1 MDTKLKKSKYN
12 PFLKATAIILTVVFA
27 FLTGYQG
34 LNAIRK
40 ALFFNCTDGNFY
52 QTEAVQSSMRSILWD
67 LQALK
72 PYIGIYSDDLTFE
85 EFRETDYAKEQIAI
99 FDQQEERAIKLFRT
113 IQELKKLKPENTEDV
128 TVPQLQKWVIDANGN
143 YFNTETGEVCT
154 PDEYYNY
161 YNNPDEEF
169 NEFTDYSDNEEVTS
183 FSVEYYPTEPNEISS
198 IPITDEELFK
208 LKESYA
214 NFDEWNNKYQL
225 LRAHIFGLVDDATSE
240 ETISAEFDNKR
251 YWRLDEIYNIEI
263 YDVKESLNR
272 YVNVEYLVIDN
283 KTGAF
288 VTNSEKSNADF
299 IKDLTKGD
307 LYFIRFDGNKL
318 TSPPAIP
325 NTSTNFSKF
334 LYESGFFYTRPLDEQ
349 YIRDS
354 FTGYSL
360 YVKLNEN
367 VVQGDK
373 FFNIV
378 NAFNKVESNSL
389 ESYVT
394 SAIAFAVI
402 SIAWFITACVFSGKR
417 KDESIKL
424 SATDK
429 IPFIV
434 NFLLHGALLVIAGA
448 GVVIG
453 VASDFSL
460 DNIFSTGDA
469 NALLWIIT
477 DKTCIFFVG
486 LCFAAFSLVLLNFVL
501 YIVRNCKASTFSNR
515 FITSFSVKKI
525 KNAYKERQSLTE
537 SIKSLKRK
545 TIIAISIWAAI
556 NVALSF
562 CCLVG
567 GEILIIPMGI
577 FNVLCAVYIYLY
589 ISDVNRLMEIAEQ
602 IKFGNFDVKI
612 LPETYVKALRPFAT
626 NLRDCRDSIQTA
638 VDEAIKGEHLKTE
651 LITNVSHDLKTPLT
665 SIINYVSLLKMCE
678 IEGEDEKKYI
688 DILDEKSKKLKR
700 LIEDLTE
707 ASKATS
713 GNIKMN
719 LSVVNLNEL
728 ALQAVGENSDVLENA
743 GLDLVLTE
751 RDTDIFV
758 NADSQ
763 HTFRIIDNLF
773 SNARKY
779 SLPGTRV
786 YVDVYKENNYGVLSI
801 KNISKEKLNI
811 NPDELTER
819 FVRGDNSRTTD
830 GSGLGLSIAQSFAE
844 LQDGIFDI
852 SIDGDMFKATIKLLL
867 NKEPKEIKSDTPK
880 EAKTE

>member
-1 MDTKLKKSKYN
+1 MKKSKYN

-27 FLTGYQG
+27 FLAGCQG

-40 ALFFNCTDGNFY
+40 AIFFNCTDGNFY
-52 QTEAVQSSMRSILWD
+52 QTEAAQSSVRSVLWN
-67 LQALK
+67 LSALK
-72 PYIGIYSDDLTFE
+72 PIIGVYSDDLTFE
-85 EFRETDYAKEQIAI
+85 KFQETDYAKEQLNLLN
-99 FDQQEERAIKLFRT
+99 QEEERAIKLFRT
-113 IQELKKLKPENTEDV
+113 IQELKKLKPETMEEI

-143 YFNTETGEVCT
+143 YFNTETGEICT

-161 YNNPDEEF
+161 YYNSEDEYF
-169 NEFTDYSDNEEVTS
+169 GDYSATEDMTS
-183 FSVEYYPTEPNEISS
+183 YSVDLYPSEPYVISS
-198 IPITDEELFK
+198 IPISDEELFA

-225 LRAHIFGLVDDATSE
+225 LRAHIFELVDDATSE
-240 ETISAEFDNKR
+240 ETITQEFDDKR
-251 YWRLDEIYNIEI
+251 YWLLDEIYNNEI
-263 YDVKESLNR
+263 LHVRESISR
-272 YVNVEYLVIDN
+272 YVNVEYLLIDN
-283 KTGAF
+283 ETGAF
-288 VTNSEKSNADF
+288 ITNSDKDHKNF
-299 IKDLTKGD
+299 IKDLTKND

-318 TSPPAIP
+318 SSPPAKP
-325 NTSTNFSKF
+325 NPSTK
-334 LYESGFFYTRPLDEQ
+334 LLKFFYETGLFYSTPLDEQ
-349 YIRDS
+349 YIREY
-354 FTGYSL
+354 FNGYSL

-373 FFNIV
+373 FYNIV
-378 NAFNKVESNSL
+378 NAFHEVESTGVNA
-389 ESYVT
+389 YIT
-394 SAIAFAVI
+394 SAVAFAVI
-402 SIAWFITACVFSGKR
+402 SIAWFIVACVFSGKR

-424 SATDK
+424 SATDR
-429 IPFIV
+429 IPFVI

-460 DNIFSTGDA
+460 DNFFNTYEA
-469 NALLWIIT
+469 NALLWLVT
-477 DKTCIFFVG
+477 DKTCLYFVG
-486 LCFAAFSLVLLNFVL
+486 FCFAAFSLVLLNFVL
-501 YIVRNCKASTFSNR
+501 YIVRNCKAGTFSNR
-515 FITSFSVKKI
+515 FLTSFTVKKI
-525 KNAYKERQSLTE
+525 KAAYKTRQALPQT
-537 SIKSLKRK
+537 IKDLKK
-545 TIIAISIWAAI
+545 KLIIAISILATI
-556 NVALSF
+556 NVACAF
-562 CCLVG
+562 CCLLG
-567 GEILIIPMGI
+567 GAPLVIPMVVI
-577 FNVLCAVYIYLY
+577 NILCIVYIYLY
-589 ISDVNRLMEIAEQ
+589 VSDVNRLMGIAEQ
-602 IKFGNFDVKI
+602 IKVGDFDI
-612 LPETYVKALRPFAT
+612 EIAPETYVKALRPFVID
-626 NLRDCRDSIQTA
+626 LKECRDSIQTA

-713 GNIKMN
+713 GNIKMT

-751 RDTDIFV
+751 KDSDIFV
-758 NADSQ
+758 SADSQ

-779 SLPGTRV
+779 SLTGTRV
-786 YVDVYKENNYGVLSI
+786 YVDVYKENEYGVFAI

-811 NPDELTER
+811 DPDELTER

-844 LQDGIFDI
+844 LQNGIFKI
-852 SIDGDMFKATIKLLL
+852 SIDGDMFKAELKLPICES
-867 NKEPKEIKSDTPK
+867 NNVVEII
-880 EAKTE
+880 EE

>member
-1 MDTKLKKSKYN
+1 MKKSKYN
-12 PFLKATAIILTVVFA
+12 PFLKATAIILAAVFA
-27 FLTGYQG
+27 FLTGYQS

-40 ALFFNCTDGNFY
+40 AIFFNCIDGNFY
-52 QTEAVQSSMRSILWD
+52 QTEAVQSSMRSVLWNIS
-67 LQALK
+67 ALK
-72 PYIGIYSDDLTFE
+72 PIIDIYSDDLTFE
-85 EFRETDYAKEQIAI
+85 EFCETDYAKEQVTLLN
-99 FDQQEERAIKLFRT
+99 QQEERAIKLFRT
-113 IQELKKLKPENTEDV
+113 IQELKKLKPETTEEI
-128 TVPQLQKWVIDANGN
+128 TAPQLQKWVIDANGN
-143 YFNTETGEVCT
+143 YFNTETGEICT
-154 PDEYYNY
+154 PNEYYDY
-161 YNNPDEEF
+161 YDNSEDEDF
-169 NEFTDYSDNEEVTS
+169 GDYSDNEDVTS
-183 FSVEYYPTEPNEISS
+183 YQVVYPSEPYEISS
-198 IPITDEELFK
+198 IPISDDELFS

-240 ETISAEFDNKR
+240 ETITEEFDDKR
-251 YWRLDEIYNIEI
+251 YWHLDEIYNSEI
-263 YDVKESLNR
+263 LKVRESLSR
-272 YVNVEYLVIDN
+272 YVNVEYLLIDN
-283 KTGAF
+283 ETGAF
-288 VTNSEKSNADF
+288 ITNSDEDHKDF
-299 IKDLTKGD
+299 IKNLTKND

-318 TSPPAIP
+318 SSPPAKP
-325 NTSTNFSKF
+325 NPSTKF
-334 LYESGFFYTRPLDEQ
+334 LKFFYESGLFYSKPLDEQ
-349 YIRDS
+349 YIREY
-354 FTGYSL
+354 FNGYSL

-373 FFNIV
+373 FYNIV
-378 NAFNKVESNSL
+378 NAFHEVEGNSL
-389 ESYVT
+389 NSYIT
-394 SAIAFAVI
+394 SAVAFAVI

-417 KDESIKL
+417 KDETIKL
-424 SATDK
+424 SSTDK
-429 IPFIV
+429 IPFVI
-434 NFLLHGALLVIAGA
+434 NLLLHGALLVIAGA
-448 GVVIG
+448 GVVVG

-460 DNIFSTGDA
+460 DNIFSTYDA
-469 NALLWIIT
+469 NALLWIVT

-501 YIVRNCKASTFSNR
+501 YIVRNCKAGTFSNR
-515 FITSFSVKKI
+515 FITSFTVNKI
-525 KNAYKERQSLTE
+525 KAAYKTRQALPQ
-537 SIKSLKRK
+537 SIKDTKKKL
-545 TIIAISIWAAI
+545 IIAISVLAAI
-556 NVALSF
+556 NIACAF
-562 CCLVG
+562 CCLIG
-567 GEILIIPMGI
+567 GGPLVIPMVI
-577 FNVLCAVYIYLY
+577 INILCMVYVYLY
-589 ISDVNRLMEIAEQ
+589 ISDVNRLMGIAEQ
-602 IKFGNFDVKI
+602 IKTGDFDI
-612 LPETYVKALRPFAT
+612 EITPETYVKALRPFVID
-626 NLRDCRDSIQTA
+626 LKDCRDSIQTA

-665 SIINYVSLLKMCE
+665 SIINYVSLLKMCD

-751 RDTDIFV
+751 KDSNIFV

-779 SLPGTRV
+779 SLTGTRV
-786 YVDVYKENNYGVLSI
+786 YVDVYKENDYGVFSI

-844 LQDGIFDI
+844 LQNGIFKI
-852 SIDGDMFKATIKLLL
+852 SIDGDMFKAEVKLLL
-867 NKEPKEIKSDTPK
+867 TTEAETFTTVQNEIST
-880 EAKTE
+880 EAINS

>member
-1 MDTKLKKSKYN
+1 M
-12 PFLKATAIILTVVFA
+12 
-27 FLTGYQG
+27 
-34 LNAIRK
+34 
-40 ALFFNCTDGNFY
+40 
-52 QTEAVQSSMRSILWD
+52 
-67 LQALK
+67 
-72 PYIGIYSDDLTFE
+72 
-85 EFRETDYAKEQIAI
+85 
-99 FDQQEERAIKLFRT
+99 
-113 IQELKKLKPENTEDV
+113 KPENTEDV

-240 ETISAEFDNKR
+240 ETISAEFDDKR
-251 YWRLDEIYNIEI
+251 YWRLDEIYNTEI

-373 FFNIV
+373 FYNIV

-460 DNIFSTGDA
+460 DNFFSTGDA

-486 LCFAAFSLVLLNFVL
+486 LCFAAFSLVLLNSF
-501 YIVRNCKASTFSNR
+501 IVF
-515 FITSFSVKKI
+515 
-525 KNAYKERQSLTE
+525 
-537 SIKSLKRK
+537 
-545 TIIAISIWAAI
+545 
-556 NVALSF
+556 
-562 CCLVG
+562 
-567 GEILIIPMGI
+567 
-577 FNVLCAVYIYLY
+577 
-589 ISDVNRLMEIAEQ
+589 
-602 IKFGNFDVKI
+602 
-612 LPETYVKALRPFAT
+612 LPF
-626 NLRDCRDSIQTA
+626 
-638 VDEAIKGEHLKTE
+638 
-651 LITNVSHDLKTPLT
+651 
-665 SIINYVSLLKMCE
+665 
-678 IEGEDEKKYI
+678 
-688 DILDEKSKKLKR
+688 
-700 LIEDLTE
+700 
-707 ASKATS
+707 
-713 GNIKMN
+713 
-719 LSVVNLNEL
+719 
-728 ALQAVGENSDVLENA
+728 
-743 GLDLVLTE
+743 
-751 RDTDIFV
+751 
-758 NADSQ
+758 
-763 HTFRIIDNLF
+763 NLF
-773 SNARKY
+773 
-779 SLPGTRV
+779 
-786 YVDVYKENNYGVLSI
+786 
-801 KNISKEKLNI
+801 
-811 NPDELTER
+811 
-819 FVRGDNSRTTD
+819 
-830 GSGLGLSIAQSFAE
+830 
-844 LQDGIFDI
+844 
-852 SIDGDMFKATIKLLL
+852 
-867 NKEPKEIKSDTPK
+867 
-880 EAKTE
+880 